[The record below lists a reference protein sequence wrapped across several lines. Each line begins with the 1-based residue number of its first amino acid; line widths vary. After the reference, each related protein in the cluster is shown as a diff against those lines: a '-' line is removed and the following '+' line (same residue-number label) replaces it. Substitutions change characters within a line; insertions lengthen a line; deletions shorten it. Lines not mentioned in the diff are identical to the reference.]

1 MESRACT
8 CVYIYICII
17 GVEHI
22 CQRSFVSLV
31 HIYIYVIKSKNPRLY
46 FFIIRVDRF
55 NTFEKQI
62 QIHIYS

>member
-1 MESRACT
+1 MYVCI
-8 CVYIYICII
+8 YIYMYHRRGTYLPEIFREL
-17 GVEHI
+17 GTY
-22 CQRSFVSLV
+22 
-31 HIYIYVIKSKNPRLY
+31 IYIYVIKSKNQRLY